1 MLQIICKR
9 YDLQPGVSRHKF
21 LILVKTLRYKLEYGW

>member
-9 YDLQPGVSRHKF
+9 YDLQLGVWHKF

>member
-1 MLQIICKR
+1 MLQIIFRR
-9 YDLQPGVSRHKF
+9 YDLQPGVAGHKF